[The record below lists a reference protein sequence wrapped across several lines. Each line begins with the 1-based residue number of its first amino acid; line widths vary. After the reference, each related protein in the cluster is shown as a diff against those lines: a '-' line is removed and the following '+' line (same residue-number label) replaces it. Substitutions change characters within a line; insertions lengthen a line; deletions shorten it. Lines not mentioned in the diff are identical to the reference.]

1 MSRYIDCT
9 MPFYDFMPVGNV
21 WAWDVPFQT
30 RPITTHAQNSY
41 ELWMITMHSE
51 TGTRLMIKAM
61 QDPNAPTVDRL
72 PLEQFLNRDAV
83 VLDTPCGRD
92 GFVTAEQVEEAVKN
106 AEIHKGDVFILRTG
120 WGDDERYLEIGDDY
134 ARHGPAVS
142 KAGAETLCRIM
153 HEYES
158 NLAAS
163 DVAYWGRGEKYQGPL
178 WADRPAY
185 ARNPFPSVEAR
196 RFLAQYTPEK
206 AIEDWESPNV
216 MTTNGINFIGAMV
229 NLNKITKQRIKLSV
243 IPMKLKGARGA
254 PCSVIAEEI

>member
-92 GFVTAEQVEEAVKN
+92 GFVIQIYN
-106 AEIHKGDVFILRTG
+106 
-120 WGDDERYLEIGDDY
+120 
-134 ARHGPAVS
+134 
-142 KAGAETLCRIM
+142 
-153 HEYES
+153 
-158 NLAAS
+158 
-163 DVAYWGRGEKYQGPL
+163 
-178 WADRPAY
+178 
-185 ARNPFPSVEAR
+185 
-196 RFLAQYTPEK
+196 
-206 AIEDWESPNV
+206 
-216 MTTNGINFIGAMV
+216 
-229 NLNKITKQRIKLSV
+229 
-243 IPMKLKGARGA
+243 
-254 PCSVIAEEI
+254 